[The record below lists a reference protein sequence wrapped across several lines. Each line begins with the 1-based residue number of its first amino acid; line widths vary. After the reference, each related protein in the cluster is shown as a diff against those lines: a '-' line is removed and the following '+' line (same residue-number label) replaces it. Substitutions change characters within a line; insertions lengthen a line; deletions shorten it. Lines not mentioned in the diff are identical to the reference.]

1 MELTIGG
8 WIFLV
13 IVWIVVGGLCTY
25 CMYKV
30 IFEKRSTSAKQENGE
45 TS

>member
-13 IVWIVVGGLCTY
+13 VVWGVVGGLCTY
-25 CMYKV
+25 CMYK
-30 IFEKRSTSAKQENGE
+30 IFFGKRPTSADQQKGE
-45 TS
+45 AA